1 MNTMRNIY
9 ATILA
14 ALVVAVTVVILLVI
28 WDVIE
33 FDYEVMK
40 KAIWSLLTLFI
51 SSVTIMF
58 IFNNLFKPAV
68 KPPKPPRNPYGKT
81 PSEAAGQS

>member
-9 ATILA
+9 AMILA

-28 WDVIE
+28 WDVIT

-51 SSVTIMF
+51 SSVTVMF
-58 IFNNLFKPAV
+58 IFNHLFQPSV
-68 KPPKPPRNPYGKT
+68 KPPKPPADPYRAT
-81 PSEAAGQS
+81 DQARAES